1 MLIGACK
8 PMMWPTIFSHVLRPR
23 CSPRPS
29 RAGPRYHPPRPAP
42 SCPALSSD
50 TEHGQPR
57 VVHAVSTLSPRCP
70 RCQPAPPPSARTYT
84 TRPSLSLSRGAASG
98 DSDTGCRLATIQ
110 RFWLPPAPRT
120 AAADRSDV
128 PASIHPSIH
137 PSIYPSIHPSIHP
150 SPRLG
155 HQPPP
160 TFSPSRAQSTT
171 R

>member
-98 DSDTGCRLATIQ
+98 DTRHDSAFLAASSASNRRGRSVRCPRLHT
-110 RFWLPPAPRT
+110 
-120 AAADRSDV
+120 
-128 PASIHPSIH
+128 SIYPSIH
-137 PSIYPSIHPSIHP
+137 LSIHPSIHP